1 MIEWRDQ
8 GILLSA
14 RKHGETSIIAEVF
27 CSDKGRHAGVI
38 RGGTSRKLA
47 PVLQPGAQLDVI
59 WKARLEE
66 HIGSYQVEPLRSR
79 AAQAMGDPLALA
91 GMTSTLALLSFALP
105 EREAHSALYDTSVT
119 LLDLI
124 CATDAWPLAYLRW
137 EVQLLEE
144 LGFGLDLHQCAVTGD
159 TEGLRFV
166 SPKSGRAV
174 ADHAA
179 GEWKAR
185 LLPLVPCMV
194 GDGQA
199 DNADIA
205 QGLRTTGYFIE
216 KWVAAGQ
223 HRPVPEARK
232 RLVER
237 LLRS

>member
-1 MIEWRDQ
+1 MIEWRDE
-8 GILLSA
+8 GILLTA

-27 CSDKGRHAGVI
+27 CAHRGRHAGVV
-38 RGGTSRKLA
+38 RGGTSRKMS

-91 GMTSTLALLSFALP
+91 GMTSALAMLSFGLP
-105 EREAHSALYDTSVT
+105 EREEHAALYETSVT

-124 CATDAWPLAYLRW
+124 CATEAWPLAYLRW

-144 LGFGLDLHQCAVTGD
+144 MGFGLDLHQCAVTGE
-159 TEGLRFV
+159 TEGLEFV
-166 SPKSGRAV
+166 SPKTGRAV
-174 ADHAA
+174 AGYAA
-179 GEWKAR
+179 GEWKSR

-194 GDGQA
+194 GNGDA
-199 DNADIA
+199 ENASIA
-205 QGLRTTGYFIE
+205 EGLRTTGYFIE
-216 KWVAAGQ
+216 KWLAASLN
-223 HRPVPEARK
+223 RSVPEARK
-232 RLVER
+232 RFIER